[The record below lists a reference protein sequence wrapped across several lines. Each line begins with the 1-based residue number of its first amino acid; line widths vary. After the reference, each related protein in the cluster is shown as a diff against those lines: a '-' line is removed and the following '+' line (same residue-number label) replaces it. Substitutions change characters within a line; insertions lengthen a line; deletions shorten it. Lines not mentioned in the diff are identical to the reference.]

1 MAGQMQN
8 SHRDGL
14 SPAEEAM
21 HDLMGDVRVALRRL
35 RHSPGFVLVA
45 VVSLTAAIAANLVV
59 FGVMNAAILR
69 PLNVA
74 GADRLWTIEHQEH
87 GYISHSY
94 PDYQDLHAQNS
105 TFSDMAAFRID
116 EAALRTGGTTKK
128 SWIYEVTG
136 SYFSMLGVH
145 PEVGRLFYSS
155 DEHGPNSAPYVVLS
169 DAFWRARF
177 QGDPRVI
184 GTTVDLNKHPFTIIG
199 VAPAEFH
206 GTELFLRPD
215 FWVPMVNEQEIDGY
229 DYLTRRFNHGLF
241 VVGELK
247 PGVTMQQASSDLAKV
262 AAQMEKQNPV
272 DDDHLGFRLVRAG
285 LFGDQVGDAARSFLG
300 ALLGLALLVLMAA
313 CVNLASIF
321 AARAADRGRELAIR
335 VAIGSSRWRVLRQ
348 VLAEAALLSAG
359 GGIIGATVSV
369 TLMKLLSEWR
379 PIPTLPIQV
388 TVPADARLYGIAVLL
403 AAASCVLPALL
414 TARQIWQIDAM
425 QVMKGSAQTFR
436 RMNVRDVL
444 LGLQVALCALL
455 VTCALVG
462 LRGMN
467 RQLHAPIGI
476 QPEGVMLAQADMKM
490 ADYSDASALPVQK
503 KMLAEAAQIPGAT
516 AVGMIDEPPL
526 NTGGSSTP
534 VYREGTQ
541 DFRGSNSALTA
552 KFYMISP
559 GYLAAAGTRLIAG
572 REFTWHDDNTK
583 PHVALVNESFARSLF
598 GSAQAAVG
606 RHFAQP
612 GEHGAELY
620 EVIGVVEQGK
630 YDSLTEAPEAAMFWP
645 LAQNNENSTTLVVR
659 SNRPPAEIAAAL
671 DGMMSRI
678 DPSLPVTL
686 QSWPD
691 ALALVLFPA
700 RVATVALGI
709 LGVLAGMLAA
719 TGIFGMASY
728 AVARRLREMGIRV
741 ALGAQRVQVLRAAL
755 GRTMLLLGIGS
766 VAGLALGALGTRVL
780 ASIVYEATVFDPAVL
795 GGAIV
800 AMVLI
805 GAMAAAVPARRAV
818 SVEPAVLLREQ

>member
-1 MAGQMQN
+1 
-8 SHRDGL
+8 
-14 SPAEEAM
+14 M
-21 HDLMGDVRVALRRL
+21 HELMGDMRVATRRL

-45 VVSLTAAIAANLVV
+45 VVSLTAAIAANLLV
-59 FGVMNAAILR
+59 FGVLNAAILR

-94 PDYQDLHAQNS
+94 PDYQDLRAQNS
-105 TFSDMAAFRID
+105 TFSDMAAFRIG
-116 EAALRTGGTTKK
+116 EAAVSAQGGTARK
-128 SWIYEVTG
+128 SWMYEVSG
-136 SYFSMLGVH
+136 SYFGMLGVQ
-145 PEVGRLFYSS
+145 PELGRLFYSS

-169 DAFWRARF
+169 DSFWRTRF
-177 QGDPRVI
+177 QADPRVI
-184 GTTVDLNKHPFTIIG
+184 GTTVDLDKHPFTIIG

-215 FWVPMVNEQEIDGY
+215 FWVPMVNEQQIDGY
-229 DYLTRRFNHGLF
+229 DYLNKRFNHGIF

-247 PGVTMQQASSDLAKV
+247 PGVTIEQASRDLARV
-262 AAQMEKQNPV
+262 AAQMRKQNPV
-272 DDDHLGFRLVRAG
+272 DDDGLGFRLVRAG
-285 LFGDQVGDAARSFLG
+285 LFGDQVGDAARGFLA
-300 ALLGLALLVLMAA
+300 ALLGLALLVLAAA

-359 GGIIGATVSV
+359 GGIIGAVVSV
-369 TLMKLLSEWR
+369 TLMKMLSQWR
-379 PIPTLPIQV
+379 PIPSLPIQV
-388 TVPADARLYGIAVLL
+388 TVPADARVYGIAVLL

-425 QVMKGSAQTFR
+425 QVMKGSSQTVFR

-476 QPEGVMLAQADMKM
+476 EPEGVVLAQTEMKM
-490 ADYSDASALPVQK
+490 ADYTDASAYPVQRR
-503 KMLAEAAQIPGAT
+503 MLEQAAQIPGVT
-516 AVGMIDEPPL
+516 AAGTINSIPL
-526 NTGGSSTP
+526 DAGGSSTP

-541 DFRGSNSALTA
+541 DFRNSNSVMTA
-552 KFYMISP
+552 MFFTISP
-559 GYLAAAGTRLIAG
+559 GYLAAAGTRLVAG
-572 REFTWHDDNTK
+572 RDFTWHDDNHAS
-583 PHVALVNESFARSLF
+583 HVALVNEMFARNLF
-598 GSAQAAVG
+598 GSAQAAIG

-612 GEHGAELY
+612 GEHGATLY
-620 EVIGVVEQGK
+620 EVVGVVEQGK
-630 YDSLTEAPEAAMFWP
+630 YDSLTEAPQAAMYWP
-645 LAQNNENSTTLVVR
+645 LAQNNDNETTLVVR

-671 DGMMSRI
+671 DRMMTRI
-678 DPSLPVTL
+678 DPSLPVTI

-709 LGVLAGMLAA
+709 LGLLAGMLAA

-780 ASIVYEATVFDPAVL
+780 ASIVYEATVFDPAVIA
-795 GGAIV
+795 GAIA

-818 SVEPAVLLREQ
+818 SVEPAVLLREE